1 MLGLGTNSPN
11 HGRIFSPRLKV
22 MPTLTRQFTT
32 PGGVEPDPNENLT
45 TELWRREKD
54 TPNEPILL
62 YRQGNEFVPITYGE
76 MAARVRRLAA
86 GLIGMGLEPG
96 SRVCL
101 FSPTRYEFTLL
112 DYAIWAAGC
121 ATVTIYE
128 TSSAE
133 QVKWI
138 VTDSGA
144 SVVICGDDER
154 RKVLDNALSDVD
166 MDPEVFVI
174 EDGLDDLLAR
184 GEQVTDEQV
193 MERAQSVTQQDLATL
208 VYTSGTT
215 GMPKGCEL
223 TVRNFVWTVTQAK
236 SVLTEVLHPD
246 AVTLMFLPLAHSFAR
261 IVQVGSVA
269 TGAKIAYSTGLDKLT
284 EELALVRPTWLFSVP
299 RVFEKVYNSAAQK
312 AADEGK
318 GRIFELA
325 AKVAGNYARQREQG
339 KVRAGT
345 RLLHGIFDRLVYK
358 KLRDALGGRV
368 QYCISGGAGLGERLG
383 YFFSGIGITVLEGY
397 GLTETSAASAVNPP
411 GRVKIGT
418 VGQPVPGAS
427 AAIAEDGEIL
437 LKGDMVFRGYW
448 NNPEATDDVLKED
461 GWFATG
467 DVGTMDED
475 GYIRI
480 TGRKKE
486 IIVTAG
492 GKNVAPAVLED
503 RLRAHPLIS
512 QAMVV
517 GDDRP
522 YIAALITIDAEEY
535 PRWAEREEIDLP
547 LEQALEHP
555 KLLEAIQEAVD
566 EANKA
571 VSRPESIR
579 RFRILPT
586 DFTIEGDELTPT
598 LKVKR
603 NVVASRYREEIEQLY
618 A

>member
-1 MLGLGTNSPN
+1 
-11 HGRIFSPRLKV
+11 

>member
-1 MLGLGTNSPN
+1 
-11 HGRIFSPRLKV
+11 

-54 TPNEPILL
+54 SPNQPILL
-62 YRQGNEFVPITYGE
+62 HRQGDEFVPMTYGE

-86 GLIGMGLEPG
+86 GLMGMGLEPG
-96 SRVCL
+96 TRVCL

-133 QVKWI
+133 QVRWI
-138 VTDSGA
+138 VTDSGSA
-144 SVVICGDDER
+144 VVICGDDER
-154 RKVLDNALSDVD
+154 RKVLENALADVD
-166 MDPEVFVI
+166 ADPEVFVM
-174 EDGLDDLLAR
+174 DGGGLDELIAR
-184 GEQVTDEQV
+184 GEHITDEQV

-223 TVRNFVWTVTQAK
+223 TVRNFVWTVTQAR
-236 SVLTEVLHPD
+236 SILTEVLNPD

-261 IVQVGSVA
+261 IVQVGSIA
-269 TGAKIAYSTGLDKLT
+269 TGAKMAYSTGLDKLT
-284 EELALVRPTWLFSVP
+284 DELAMVRPTWLFSVP
-299 RVFEKVYNSAAQK
+299 RVFEKVYNTAAQK
-312 AADEGK
+312 AEDDGK
-318 GRIFELA
+318 GRIFDLA
-325 AKVAGNYARQREQG
+325 AKVASNYARQREQG
-339 KVRAGT
+339 KVRLGT
-345 RLLHGIFDRLVYK
+345 RLLHGVFDRLVYK

-383 YFFSGIGITVLEGY
+383 YFFSGIGVTVLEGY

-411 GRVKIGT
+411 RRVKIGT
-418 VGQPVPGAS
+418 VGQPIPGAS
-427 AAIAEDGEIL
+427 AAVAEDGEIL
-437 LKGDMVFRGYW
+437 AKGDMVFRGYW
-448 NNPEATDDVLKED
+448 NNPEATDEVLSED

-535 PRWAEREEIDLP
+535 PRWAEREEVDVP
-547 LEQALEHP
+547 LEQAREHP
-555 KLLEAIQEAVD
+555 KLLETIQEAVD
-566 EANKA
+566 DANRA
-571 VSRPESIR
+571 VSRAEAIR

-603 NVVASRYREEIEQLY
+603 NVVAARYRAEIEQLY